1 MAKTSNRYSDEF
13 KADAMRMV
21 REGKR
26 SVYSV
31 SKDLGINSQT
41 LSNWL
46 KEDKLQQ
53 EPDYVTIKKLEK
65 ELAAEKRRTA
75 ELEDAVQILK
85 KATALFLENKNRK

>member
-21 REGKR
+21 REAKR
-26 SVYSV
+26 SIYSV

-46 KEDKLQQ
+46 KENKLQQ
-53 EPDYVTIKKLEK
+53 EPDYVTIQRLEK

-75 ELEDAVQILK
+75 ELGEAVQILK
-85 KATALFLENKNRK
+85 KATALFLENNTRK

>member
-26 SVYSV
+26 SIYSV
-31 SKDLGINSQT
+31 SKDLGINPQT

-75 ELEDAVQILK
+75 ELEEAIQILK
-85 KATALFLENKNRK
+85 KATALFLENSNRK